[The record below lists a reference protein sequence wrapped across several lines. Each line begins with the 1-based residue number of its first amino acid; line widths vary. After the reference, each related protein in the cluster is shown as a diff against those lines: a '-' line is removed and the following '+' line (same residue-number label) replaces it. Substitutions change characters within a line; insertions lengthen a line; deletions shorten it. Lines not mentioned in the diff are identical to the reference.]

1 MWRKIT
7 TFSSSHVKANDGLF
21 RRSIFSVVIAVLGS
35 FVMTAAETS
44 ESDTGL
50 RDELRTVERLIA
62 GHFDAL
68 PMRMIGRVRGGHLE
82 EFGAVF
88 LLELNVVPMANV
100 SPFRQPYSEAE
111 RKNLNQKK
119 RLGIDQLEQMGPVLL
134 QKAAESLD
142 AIPLEEDIALIIALF
157 YFTWEDTTGL
167 PSQLV
172 LQAPRKM
179 LLDAMAGNIDEVGFK
194 RAVKTRRF

>member
-7 TFSSSHVKANDGLF
+7 TLPSRHVKVNGGSL
-21 RRSIFSVVIAVLGS
+21 RRSVFSAVIAVFGLC
-35 FVMTAAETS
+35 VMTAAETS
-44 ESDTGL
+44 ESDAGL

-68 PMRMIGRVRGGHLE
+68 PMRMIGRVRGGRLE

-119 RLGIDQLEQMGPVLL
+119 RLGVDQLEQRGLALL
-134 QKAAESLD
+134 QKAAENLD

-172 LQAPRKM
+172 LQAPRKI
-179 LLDAMAGNIDEVGFK
+179 LLDEMAGDIDEIEFK
-194 RAVKTRRF
+194 RAVKIRRF

>member
-179 LLDAMAGNIDEVGFK
+179 LLDAMAGF
-194 RAVKTRRF
+194 